1 MTAKRNA
8 TLVMILVTALW
19 LTWGFYGPFAWTP
32 LGLESVLL
40 VASWVIILVG
50 VAHYFGED
58 QQCEIALQRSAASA
72 KSWNTVALKY
82 QKQVADL
89 SSVQS
94 AYDRALVQNGVLAM
108 EIEELRGR
116 LRETNTRAETLSSA
130 RGTQRAEYANLQA
143 LVKTLL
149 SPLRVILKR
158 SPVFM
163 TKAEKKFI
171 TRSLEDV
178 SRRHSLAAVRDT
190 FPGIPVPPTLAKKT
204 R

>member
-8 TLVMILVTALW
+8 TLVTVLITALW
-19 LTWGFYGPFAWTP
+19 LTWGVYGPFVWKP

-40 VASWVIILVG
+40 VASWVVALVG
-50 VAHYFGED
+50 VVHFFGED
-58 QQCEIALQRSAASA
+58 QQHENALRKGAASA

-89 SSVQS
+89 ASIQG
-94 AYDRALVQNGVLAM
+94 AYNKALEQNGSLVL
-108 EIEELRGR
+108 EIEELRR
-116 LRETNTRAETLSSA
+116 LREANTRAETLSSA
-130 RGTQRAEYANLQA
+130 RGTQRAEYANLQT

-163 TKAEKKFI
+163 TKAEKTFV

-190 FPGIPVPPTLAKKT
+190 FPGIPVPPTLTKKP